1 MMDTAV
7 VLLVGTAVGLF
18 LASNYDFFGVK
29 NDVVVLDDAFGV
41 SVGHR
46 RFLGLKAVIL
56 CLFFGDKLVG
66 DWEVGVFL
74 VEADVGEKNLIA
86 GRFFDHWE
94 VAERVSKVFSFSLA
108 E

>member
-7 VLLVGTAVGLF
+7 VLLVGAVVGLF

-29 NDVVVLDDAFGV
+29 DDVAFGV

-56 CLFFGDKLVG
+56 CLFFGDMLVG
-66 DWEVGVFL
+66 DWEVSVFL
-74 VEADVGEKNLIA
+74 VGAGVGEENLIA
-86 GRFFDHWE
+86 GCIFDHRE
-94 VAERVSKVFSFSLA
+94 AAERVSKVFSVSLA